1 MNRRLLIILASI
13 IVVLGIIVGIYFLF
27 FTPGATLQVGVPNP
41 FGSSADRGDTGILG
55 PDGGPVQG
63 AGVIVAPKLMRI
75 SDGPVAKGAVALHIP
90 AVFSTASS
98 TASTTT
104 EITPADT
111 EVRYIERQSGNVYS
125 FRVHDRLL
133 TRISNK
139 TLPGIQE
146 AAWTSDGTRAFA
158 RYMTRAAD
166 GTEHVDTYAL
176 SSDGG
181 EGYFLEQDLEQVAV
195 QGTSTVFSLLPNS
208 SGSIGS
214 LSAPD
219 GTSVRTLFTST
230 LARLTTRFS
239 GSDLIATTKASSG
252 LDGYAFLVSRA
263 NGSFTRL
270 LGPFRGLS
278 TLPAPNGNSV
288 LYSYSDRGKLSAQVL
303 DIVSRTGT
311 PLPLATLAEKCVWSL
326 DGRTLYCGVPTSV
339 GGNLPD
345 DWYQGAYSF
354 TDRIWRIDLDTRL
367 ATLIVDPKQV
377 GEVEIDAIAL
387 TIDPEEDVL
396 IFTNKRDGSLWSYDL

>member
-1 MNRRLLIILASI
+1 MNRRFLIVLASI
-13 IVVLGIIVGIYFLF
+13 IVILGIVVGIYFLF

-41 FGSSADRGDTGILG
+41 FGSSANKSDTGILG

-63 AGVIVAPKLMRI
+63 AGVIVAPRLMRI
-75 SDGPVAKGAVALHIP
+75 SDGPVAKGAVALAIP
-90 AVFSTASS
+90 AVFGTASS
-98 TASTTT
+98 TASTTA
-104 EITPADT
+104 EVTPADT
-111 EVRYIERQSGNVYS
+111 EVRYIERQSGNVYA
-125 FRVHDRLL
+125 FRIHDRLL
-133 TRISNK
+133 SRISNK

-146 AAWTSDGTRAFA
+146 ALWTSNGERAFA
-158 RYMTRAAD
+158 RYLTRAAD

-219 GTSVRTLFTST
+219 GTNVRTLFTST
-230 LARLTTRFS
+230 LARLTTRFA
-239 GSDLIATTKASSG
+239 GNDLVATTKASSG
-252 LDGYAFLVSRA
+252 LDGYAFLVNRA
-263 NGSFTRL
+263 TGSFTRL
-270 LGPFRGLS
+270 LGPFRSLS
-278 TLPAPNGNSV
+278 TLPNPSGTSL
-288 LYSYSDRGKLSAQVL
+288 LYSYTERGKLAAQVL
-303 DIVSRTGT
+303 DIASHTAT
-311 PLPLATLAEKCVWSL
+311 PLPLATLSEKCAWAPK
-326 DGRTLYCGVPTSV
+326 GRTLYCAVPTSV

-354 TDRIWRIDLDTRL
+354 TDRLWRIDLDTRL

-377 GEVEIDAIAL
+377 GQVEIDAIAL
-387 TIDPEEDVL
+387 TMDPEADVL

>member
-1 MNRRLLIILASI
+1 MNRRFLIILASI
-13 IVVLGIIVGIYFLF
+13 IVILGIIVGIYFLF
-27 FTPGATLQVGVPNP
+27 FTPGATLQVSVPNP
-41 FGSSADRGDTGILG
+41 FGSSADKGDTSILG
-55 PDGGPVQG
+55 PDGGPIQG
-63 AGVIVAPKLMRI
+63 AGVVVAPRLMRI
-75 SDGPVAKGAVALHIP
+75 SDGPVAKGAVALSIP
-90 AVFSTASS
+90 AVFGTASS

-104 EITPADT
+104 EVTPADT
-111 EVRYIERQSGNVYS
+111 EVRYIERQSGNVYA
-125 FRVHDRLL
+125 FRIHDRLL

-146 AAWTSDGTRAFA
+146 AVWTSNGERAFA
-158 RYMTRAAD
+158 RYLTRAAD

-176 SSDGG
+176 PSDGG

-219 GTSVRTLFTST
+219 GTNVRTLFTST
-230 LARLTTRFS
+230 LARLTTRFA
-239 GSDLIATTKASSG
+239 GNDLVATTKASSG
-252 LDGYAFLVSRA
+252 LDGYAFLVNRA
-263 NGSFTRL
+263 TGSFTRL
-270 LGPFRGLS
+270 LGPFRSLS
-278 TLPAPNGNSV
+278 TLPNPSGTSL
-288 LYSYSDRGKLSAQVL
+288 LYSYTERGKLAAQVL
-303 DIVSRTGT
+303 DIASHTAT
-311 PLPLATLAEKCVWSL
+311 PLPLATLSEKCAWAPK
-326 DGRTLYCGVPTSV
+326 GRTLYCAVPTSV

-354 TDRIWRIDLDTRL
+354 TDRLWRIDLDTRL

-387 TIDPEEDVL
+387 TMDPEADVL